1 VVSVTIGYWP
11 RPSKSQ
17 DWAMTIDMHVHYFPE
32 ALVEAMRRRDSAPC
46 IQVTAEG
53 EERRLLPAG
62 NTLPYRATEDTD
74 MEARLAFM
82 DKMSVQRQVLSLGL
96 LFGVHCLP
104 LEEGA
109 PLARIFND
117 DLSSLCQR
125 YPEQFS
131 GIALLPLA
139 DMATAT
145 DELSR
150 ARSDLGLI
158 GAILPANAFT
168 DLAQAQKVRPLF
180 DAAQRLGAHL
190 FIHPGLRPDEFPPRN
205 TSGKPR
211 FDDNALP
218 RLALQVQANLAS
230 AMVTLLFSD
239 FLDPYPNVTVQV
251 ANLGGT
257 LPMVI
262 ERMDHAAKLRTPD
275 DPLPSSRTDR
285 IYVDCASLGPN
296 AIETAVA
303 VYGANRVVLGTD
315 CPIFRTDWTIDAIRG
330 TRLGS
335 EDRELILSGN
345 AQALLDGIPN
355 RVAQQ

>member
-1 VVSVTIGYWP
+1 
-11 RPSKSQ
+11 
-17 DWAMTIDMHVHYFPE
+17 MTIDMHVHYFPA
-32 ALVEAMRRRDSAPC
+32 ALVDAMRKRDSAPC

-53 EERRLLPAG
+53 EERRFLPAG
-62 NTLPYRATEDTD
+62 NTLPYRPAEDTD
-74 MEARLAFM
+74 MDARLSFM
-82 DKMSVQRQVLSLGL
+82 DEMGIDRQVLSLGL

-104 LEEGA
+104 VDESE

-117 DLSSLCQR
+117 DLAALCGR
-125 YPEQFS
+125 HPGRFS

-139 DMATAT
+139 DIETAAA
-145 DELSR
+145 ELHR

-168 DLAQAQKVRPLF
+168 DLAQADKFRPLF
-180 DAAQRLGAHL
+180 ETAQRLGAHL
-190 FIHPGLRPDEFPPRN
+190 FIHPGLRPDEFPPPRTN
-205 TSGKPR
+205 GKPR
-211 FDDNALP
+211 FGDNALP

-239 FLDPYPNVTVQV
+239 FLAPYPNVTVQV

-257 LPMVI
+257 LPIVI

-275 DPLPSSRTDR
+275 DELPSSRMGR
-285 IYVDCASLGPN
+285 VFVDCASLGPR

-315 CPIFRTDWTIDAIRG
+315 CPIFRTDWTLDAVRTANI
-330 TRLGS
+330 TTDEKTAL
-335 EDRELILSGN
+335 LQGN
-345 AQALLDGIPN
+345 AERLLGHH
-355 RVAQQ
+355 R